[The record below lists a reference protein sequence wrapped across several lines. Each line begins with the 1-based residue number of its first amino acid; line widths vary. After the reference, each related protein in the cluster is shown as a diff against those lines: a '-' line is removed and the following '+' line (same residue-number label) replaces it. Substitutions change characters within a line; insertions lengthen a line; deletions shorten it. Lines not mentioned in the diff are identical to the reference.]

1 MSIRHSSPTIAAVMA
16 TLVTVAISAQQPPPP
31 PRDTLADGPQ
41 IFDSSTR
48 GPSGRPIAG
57 LKFRVV
63 PMKGLS
69 YPYALAF
76 LPDGSILITARAGRL
91 RTVRNGVLDPQ
102 PIWGRPAPLGR
113 PLKGLNDGALHPRFA
128 QNQWVYSPH

>member
-1 MSIRHSSPTIAAVMA
+1 MSIRHSSSAPVAVMA
-16 TLVTVAISAQQPPPP
+16 TLFAVAISAQQPPAP

-69 YPYALAF
+69 HPYALAF
-76 LPDGSILITARAGRL
+76 LPDGNILITERAGRL
-91 RTVRNGVLDPQ
+91 RIVRSGVLDPQ
-102 PIWGRPAPLGR
+102 AIAGMPAATSSTSSGPARTTAGR
-113 PLKGLNDGALHPRFA
+113 
-128 QNQWVYSPH
+128 